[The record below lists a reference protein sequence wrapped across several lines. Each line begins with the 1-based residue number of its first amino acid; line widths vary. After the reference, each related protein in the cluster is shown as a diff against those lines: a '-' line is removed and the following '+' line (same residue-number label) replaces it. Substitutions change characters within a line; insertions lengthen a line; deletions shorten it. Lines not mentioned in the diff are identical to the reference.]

1 MPSPPASHPGPAE
14 TVELRVQPSAASR
27 WRWPAAY
34 NIVLALL
41 FAGALVVGWAVL
53 PGEDE
58 RIEALERDG
67 QTSRALALLEA
78 RFARGDRR
86 QRTLATL
93 KRFYEY
99 YGDTPKTL
107 AVLQLLI
114 EQRPRD
120 MFLYRQLVQ
129 LYRQAED
136 EPGQISALKAQL
148 SIRYSEPVCQRLIG
162 LLRLSSA
169 FDQERVVLAECRANG
184 YRRQEDLERL
194 AFLYAADGDL
204 TASAQI
210 LAAVDD
216 RRWLRG
222 SRERLM
228 LFEALLATQ
237 APADAV
243 RRGVRWYRGQPNPDF
258 ALEMIAKLI
267 AAERSDLGLQ
277 MANELGKPGDP
288 VLLAAAEILVD
299 QVQYRPAQLFLTGWL
314 AQARDISLETAAR
327 FVTAAVDA
335 EAPALALRGA
345 ETFGLTRFRP
355 EDLVG
360 LGEALMGA
368 GQTDAFDKVRAAL
381 PAATIAGAPLL
392 SAAVDL
398 REGRPDAARATLAT
412 AVIDPQDER
421 RGLLKARLSAMAA
434 RPSPATVAPALVRD
448 PAKPEILLVPP
459 LSVSSPS
466 ESQSRRISVPVE
478 VARRF
483 KKRREAYKAAA
494 PPLTKTRAPSSQLR
508 RPGNS
513 GNTARRLAIAGFGA
527 GPFRTTAAVAQFQR
541 MPRVVYGGQV

>member
-1 MPSPPASHPGPAE
+1 MSSMAVPAANGD
-14 TVELRVQPSAASR
+14 LRVEPSAAR
-27 WRWPAAY
+27 RMRWPTAY
-34 NIVLALL
+34 NVVLALM
-41 FAGALVVGWAVL
+41 FAGALLVGWAVL
-53 PGEDE
+53 PGDDE

-67 QTSRALALLEA
+67 QTSRALALLET

-86 QRTLATL
+86 PRTLATL

-107 AVLQLLI
+107 AVLELLI

-136 EPGQISALKAQL
+136 EPGQIRALKAQL
-148 SIRYSEPVCQRLIG
+148 AIRYSEPVCQRLIG
-162 LLRLSSA
+162 LLRLASA
-169 FDQERVVLAECRANG
+169 YDQERTVLAECRANG

-204 TASAQI
+204 PATAQI
-210 LAAVDD
+210 LTAVDD

-228 LFEALLATQ
+228 LFEALLATK
-237 APADAV
+237 APTDAL
-243 RRGVRWYRGQPNPDF
+243 RRGIRWYRGQPNPDF

-267 AAERSDLGLQ
+267 AEGRSDLGLQ

-299 QVQYRPAQLFLTGWL
+299 QVQYKPAQLFLTGWL

-327 FVTAAVDA
+327 FVATAVDA
-335 EAPALALRGA
+335 EAPILALQGA
-345 ETFGLTRFRP
+345 EKFGLARFRP

-360 LGEALMGA
+360 LAEALMGA
-368 GQTDAFDKVRAAL
+368 GQLDAFDKVRATL
-381 PAATIAGAPLL
+381 PPAAIAAASLL

-398 REGRPDAARATLAT
+398 REGRPEAARATLA
-412 AVIDPQDER
+412 AASIDVQDER
-421 RGLLKARLSAMAA
+421 RGLLKARLAAMAA
-434 RPSPATVAPALVRD
+434 RPTGTTSSLVRD
-448 PAKPEILLVPP
+448 PSRPEILLVPP
-459 LSVSSPS
+459 LSVTSPG
-466 ESQSRRISVPVE
+466 ESQARRISVPVE

-483 KKRREAYKAAA
+483 K
-494 PPLTKTRAPSSQLR
+494 Q
-508 RPGNS
+508 
-513 GNTARRLAIAGFGA
+513 RRLATKAGTSA
-527 GPFRTTAAVAQFQR
+527 TKGPAPERMVPPPLYPFQQ
-541 MPRVVYGGQV
+541 P

>member
-1 MPSPPASHPGPAE
+1 MPSRTTPAE
-14 TVELRVQPSAASR
+14 NVDLRVQPLANKR
-27 WRWPAAY
+27 IRWPAAY

-99 YGDTPKTL
+99 YGDNAKTL
-107 AVLQLLI
+107 PVLELLI

-136 EPGQISALKAQL
+136 EPGQIRALKAQL
-148 SIRYSEPVCQRLIG
+148 GIRYSEPVCQRLIG

-169 FDQERVVLAECRANG
+169 FEEERTALAECRANG

-204 TASAQI
+204 AATAQI
-210 LAAVDD
+210 LTAVDD

-228 LFEALLATQ
+228 LFEALLTTKS
-237 APADAV
+237 PADAM
-243 RRGVRWYRGQPNPDF
+243 RRGIRWYRGQPNPDF

-314 AQARDISLETAAR
+314 AQARNISLETAAR
-327 FVTAAVDA
+327 FVAAAVDA
-335 EAPALALRGA
+335 EAPALALQGA
-345 ETFGLTRFRP
+345 ETFGMARFRP

-368 GQTDAFDKVRAAL
+368 GQTDAFDKVRASL

-398 REGRPDAARATLAT
+398 REGRPDAARTTLAS
-412 AVIDPQDER
+412 AVVDPQDER

-434 RPSPATVAPALVRD
+434 RPISTTASPTLVRD
-448 PAKPEILLVPP
+448 PAKPEILLLPP
-459 LSVSSPS
+459 LAVSAPG
-466 ESQSRRISVPVE
+466 ESQARRISVPVE
-478 VARRF
+478 VSRRF
-483 KKRREAYKAAA
+483 KKRREALKGPAPAAKAPLTPAA
-494 PPLTKTRAPSSQLR
+494 P
-508 RPGNS
+508 
-513 GNTARRLAIAGFGA
+513 
-527 GPFRTTAAVAQFQR
+527 
-541 MPRVVYGGQV
+541 GQPIFSPYNQP

>member
-1 MPSPPASHPGPAE
+1 MPSPITP
-14 TVELRVQPSAASR
+14 VENTDLRVQSLAAAR
-27 WRWPAAY
+27 FRWPAAY

-41 FAGALVVGWAVL
+41 FAGALVVGLAVL

-78 RFARGDRR
+78 RFVRGDRR

-99 YGDTPKTL
+99 HGDNAKTL
-107 AVLQLLI
+107 SVLELLI

-129 LYRQAED
+129 LYRQSED
-136 EPGQISALKAQL
+136 GPGQIRALKAQL
-148 SIRYSEPVCQRLIG
+148 GIRYSEPVCQRLIG

-169 FDQERVVLAECRANG
+169 FSDERAALAECRTNG

-194 AFLYAADGDL
+194 AFLYAAEGDL
-204 TASAQI
+204 AAAAQI
-210 LAAVDD
+210 LTAVDD

-237 APADAV
+237 APADAL
-243 RRGVRWYRGQPNPDF
+243 RRGIRWYRGQPNPDF

-299 QVQYRPAQLFLTGWL
+299 QVQYRPAQLFRTGWL
-314 AQARDISLETAAR
+314 AQSRNISLETAAR
-327 FVTAAVDA
+327 FVAAAVDA
-335 EAPALALRGA
+335 EAPVLALQGA

-368 GQTDAFDKVRAAL
+368 GQTDAFDKVRASL

-398 REGRPDAARATLAT
+398 REGRPDAARATLAA
-412 AVIDPQDER
+412 AVVDPQDER
-421 RGLLKARLSAMAA
+421 RGLLKARLAAMAT
-434 RPSPATVAPALVRD
+434 RPAPATVAPSLVRE
-448 PAKPEILLVPP
+448 PSKPEILLLPP
-459 LSVSSPS
+459 LSVSSPG
-466 ESQSRRISVPVE
+466 ESQARRIAVPVE

-483 KKRREAYKAAA
+483 KKRREALKAPAA
-494 PPLTKTRAPSSQLR
+494 KATAPVTPASPVSPALNPYSQ
-508 RPGNS
+508 
-513 GNTARRLAIAGFGA
+513 
-527 GPFRTTAAVAQFQR
+527 Q
-541 MPRVVYGGQV
+541 